1 MQKKSDQ
8 QQKYYF
14 PEKLKKQLSQ
24 IIEFPLTIVE
34 APSGFG
40 KTTAVREYLKGN
52 LPQGSV
58 QYWYTSL
65 GEPGAIAWM
74 GICELFSNVSG
85 RVAEDLRNLKMA
97 TMETLFQIASYLRG
111 ISCERETWLVIDN
124 YQLVDCRIP
133 RELISVFSMHGN
145 PKLHIVFITQQLGAR
160 QRFSIHNNMI
170 HTITASSFFF
180 DRESTASLFRMQ
192 GMRLTEEE
200 LEKLFVSTE
209 GWVSAIHLQLIN
221 YQETG
226 AFDFSSGIEHLVETA
241 IWDKLSLDEKDFLLS
256 VSILDG
262 FNARQAAGMLD
273 KESLPENIEE
283 LLKTNDF
290 INYLPNKAL
299 YSMHSI
305 LQDYLRNRFC
315 YLQSAE
321 YQNQTYRKAGAA
333 CAAIS
338 QYFPAAKFYYRV
350 KDFETLVSLNF
361 SLEYFNEHK
370 EEQDSCQMS
379 EILMECP
386 DEVLCAY
393 PLTMIVFAYEGFVC
407 GQKELVQRLCELLDK
422 TIREKRLA
430 DEELRTVE
438 GEYKLMQAIF
448 GASDYSEVEE
458 NMNAAWSILKNK
470 SSIIKQNTPWIFF
483 CTSVLN
489 IYWIGAGRLD
499 HQLKQADTLLPLYL
513 KLTGGHG
520 AGSSSLMQAEILFMR
535 GEEAEAEIYCHKAF
549 YEARSHRQTC
559 VCIGGE
565 LLLARMAVLK
575 GDVEKFLSAT
585 KNIQGYVQEDS
596 SLHVQRMVEY
606 CMSFLSLMVGVKD
619 WVAPWLYDMREI
631 KKVMYAPLVPLVT
644 VLHLE
649 LLLMEKRYRE
659 FYALSELALEQEP
672 DFTETIGFK
681 MQRTN
686 LLILLAVVKR
696 GNGEQLKAQQYLR
709 EALNIAAGDRLY
721 MPFAQRACMEEFL
734 LELPIRLAEDAESGI
749 GKESI
754 AAIKALCKR
763 QQNGVNAI
771 RKGILQNKSP
781 LTSREREVAQLA
793 RERLSA
799 KEISD
804 MLCISEMTVR
814 TTLKN
819 IYSKLNIHSK
829 SELSMKEF

>member
-1 MQKKSDQ
+1 
-8 QQKYYF
+8 
-14 PEKLKKQLSQ
+14 
-24 IIEFPLTIVE
+24 
-34 APSGFG
+34 
-40 KTTAVREYLKGN
+40 
-52 LPQGSV
+52 
-58 QYWYTSL
+58 
-65 GEPGAIAWM
+65 
-74 GICELFSNVSG
+74 
-85 RVAEDLRNLKMA
+85 
-97 TMETLFQIASYLRG
+97 
-111 ISCERETWLVIDN
+111 
-124 YQLVDCRIP
+124 
-133 RELISVFSMHGN
+133 
-145 PKLHIVFITQQLGAR
+145 
-160 QRFSIHNNMI
+160 
-170 HTITASSFFF
+170 
-180 DRESTASLFRMQ
+180 MQ
-192 GMRLTEEE
+192 GIRLTEEE

-221 YQETG
+221 YQEKG
-226 AFDFSSGIEHLVETA
+226 SFDFSSGIEHLVETA

-262 FNARQAAGMLD
+262 FHARQAAVMLD
-273 KESLPENIEE
+273 RESLPENIEE

-290 INYLPNKAL
+290 INYLPNNAL

-315 YLQSAE
+315 YMQSTE

-338 QYFPAAKFYYRV
+338 QYFPAAEFYYRV
-350 KDFETLVSLNF
+350 KDFETLMSLNF

-370 EEQDSCQMS
+370 EEQDPSRIA

-407 GQKELVQRLCELLDK
+407 GQKELVQRLCGLLDK
-422 TIREKRLA
+422 TVREKKGLTG
-430 DEELRTVE
+430 ETLRTVE
-438 GEYKLMQAIF
+438 GEYKLMQAVF
-448 GASDYSEVEE
+448 SGSDYSKVEE
-458 NMNAAWSILKNK
+458 HLNAAWNILKSK
-470 SSIIKQNTPWIFF
+470 SSIVKQNTPWIFSGTF
-483 CTSVLN
+483 VLN
-489 IYWIGAGRLD
+489 TYWIGAGGLE
-499 HQLKQADTLLPLYL
+499 HQLKQADDLLPVYL

-520 AGSSSLMQAEILFMR
+520 AGSSSLMRAEILFMR

-575 GDVEKFLSAT
+575 GDMDKFLSAI
-585 KNIQGYVQEDS
+585 KNIQAYVQEDS
-596 SLHVQRMVEY
+596 GLHVQRMVEY
-606 CMSFLSLMVGVKD
+606 GMSLLSLMIGVKD
-619 WVAPWLYDMREI
+619 WVAPWLYDIREI
-631 KKVMYAPLVPLVT
+631 KKVMYAPVVPLAT

-659 FYALSELALEQEP
+659 FYALSELALERDP
-672 DFTETIGFK
+672 DFAETTGFK
-681 MQRTN
+681 MQRIG
-686 LLILLAVVKR
+686 LLTLLAVVKR

-709 EALNIAAGDRLY
+709 EALNIAAKDRIY
-721 MPFAQRACMEEFL
+721 MPFAQCACMEEFL
-734 LELPIRLAEDAESGI
+734 LELPIRRAEDAESGI

-754 AAIKALCKR
+754 AAIRALCKR
-763 QQNGVNAI
+763 QQNGVNVI
-771 RKGILQNKSP
+771 KKGILQNKSP